1 MAYLARDDRRRP
13 NHPLRAVEP
22 ARAAAKSAHEG
33 LPEALFTGL
42 NAIVFL
48 ILAAAVIAAAILYSQ
63 GH

>member
-1 MAYLARDDRRRP
+1 MAYLARDDRQRS
-13 NHPLRAVEP
+13 NHPLKAVEP
-22 ARAAAKSAHEG
+22 ARALAKSAHDG

-48 ILAAAVIAAAILYSQ
+48 ILAAAVIAAAILYGQ